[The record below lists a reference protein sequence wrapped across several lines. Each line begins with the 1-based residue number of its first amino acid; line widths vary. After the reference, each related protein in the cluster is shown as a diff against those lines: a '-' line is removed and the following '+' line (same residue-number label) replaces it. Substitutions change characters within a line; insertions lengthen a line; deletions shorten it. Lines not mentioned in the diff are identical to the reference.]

1 MALRPVLPDA
11 LVDVEMRIGARGEV
25 QAIEAY
31 YDVKEAVVVEASTTQ
46 IVARLINEWGQ
57 EETREF
63 PLAKTVVVKTGGR
76 EVGLKAVHP
85 GSPIL
90 VLLDRA
96 GQAKKIELPS

>member
-1 MALRPVLPDA
+1 M
-11 LVDVEMRIGARGEV
+11 DVELRIGTGGEV
-25 QAIEAY
+25 KAIEAC
-31 YDVKEAVVVEASTTQ
+31 YDVKEAVVVEASAVRV
-46 IVARLINEWGQ
+46 VARVIDAYGQ

-63 PLAKTVVVKTGGR
+63 PIAKAVVVKVGDK
-76 EVGLKAVHP
+76 EVGLVALHP